1 MLFNSS
7 LRKHKA
13 GQAPEGNDALQLSDL
28 YKLLQSVEKRLS
40 ERLSAYNTISDL
52 TSDLKGVEKELTEM
66 RENTRKSI
74 DNVTVQLNGYADLF
88 RMDRNRHGGC
98 VLAYVKNDIF
108 CVRRFDYESDD
119 VEILRLELKTSNF
132 RCLYI
137 AMCYLPP
144 NFNSLLKHRLPIYC
158 ISVPSS

>member
-1 MLFNSS
+1 VLFNSS

-66 RENTRKSI
+66 RENTRKS
-74 DNVTVQLNGYADLF
+74 
-88 RMDRNRHGGC
+88 
-98 VLAYVKNDIF
+98 
-108 CVRRFDYESDD
+108 
-119 VEILRLELKTSNF
+119 EIVSEL
-132 RCLYI
+132 
-137 AMCYLPP
+137 
-144 NFNSLLKHRLPIYC
+144 
-158 ISVPSS
+158 